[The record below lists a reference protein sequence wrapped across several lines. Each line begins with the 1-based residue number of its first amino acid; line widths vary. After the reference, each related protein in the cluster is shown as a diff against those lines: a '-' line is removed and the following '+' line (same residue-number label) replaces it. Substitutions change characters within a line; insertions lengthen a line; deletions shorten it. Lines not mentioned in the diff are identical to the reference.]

1 MNGPIWQVTASGAF
15 YPAAKE
21 KGAPAPGNKG
31 TEQVAVFQQT
41 DIADIRGK
49 GAGSVKLRQHFSA
62 GSVRYFYGFAVTRHE
77 AVDTSLLKRNKVFA
91 LRATSCLNCS
101 TLTSSANIII
111 TTSGTSTEQITKDS
125 FSFTGFVSHS
135 RRDARLSQWSQYS
148 LCFSAAAG
156 GAEIIDLPVQ

>member
-1 MNGPIWQVTASGAF
+1 MRLL
-15 YPAAKE
+15 
-21 KGAPAPGNKG
+21 PGNKG

-41 DIADIRGK
+41 DIADIG
-49 GAGSVKLRQHFSA
+49 VKARVRLSSDSISA
-62 GSVRYFYGFAVTRHE
+62 QGLSAIFTVFAVTRHE

-135 RRDARLSQWSQYS
+135 RRDARLSRWSLYS